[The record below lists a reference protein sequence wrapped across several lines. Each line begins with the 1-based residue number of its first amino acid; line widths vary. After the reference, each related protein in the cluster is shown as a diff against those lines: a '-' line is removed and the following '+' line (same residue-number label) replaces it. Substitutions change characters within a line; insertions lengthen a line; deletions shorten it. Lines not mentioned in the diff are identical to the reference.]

1 VGPADVAPRIFTILR
16 ALVNEPS
23 TALTAAITEVT
34 SVAADQVA
42 RITQEA
48 TAIANAAEA
57 TAEAE
62 QARLEGALA
71 DARERVTAVTS
82 DFQARISTARR
93 SVDAAREAGDQAIA
107 SAQQQAEQL
116 RAAAQAAAVDP
127 AELDR
132 VEQRALQLVSD
143 AEQTAADRVA
153 DAQQQVDD
161 LTAQLSS
168 AQAQLDA
175 AVSTATQEVAAA
187 GQRLADLAASVQQRI
202 DDEVARLTA
211 LAQQTAAAVTALPG
225 QALALAED
233 GRRQLVS
240 VLEEEVSLLGL
251 ITQALVYLKDQ
262 LFPDE
267 QRLQIVAYSN
277 PAAQSPGIGASWVDG
292 DVKALLA
299 FSPDLGGP
307 MGSLVI
313 EASTPDGSPIEFSVG
328 SPAQMTLKTSGNQST
343 VLGFDAPPAPTGDGD
358 VEVAVGFD
366 TSDLSVDR
374 GLLSAEAGT
383 PRVGLRLSAR
393 DGEWHYRV
401 SAALAGAR
409 WELDL
414 DDALDPIPNL
424 LPLPEIVQK
433 RTFEAVYSDGV
444 FSYVESAV

>member
-1 VGPADVAPRIFTILR
+1 
-16 ALVNEPS
+16 
-23 TALTAAITEVT
+23 LTAAITEVT

-48 TAIANAAEA
+48 TAIASAAEA

-71 DARERVTAVTS
+71 DAQARITAVNA
-82 DFQARISTARR
+82 DFQDRISTAR
-93 SVDAAREAGDQAIA
+93 SQVDAAREAGEQTIA

-132 VEQRALQLVSD
+132 VEERARQLVSD
-143 AEQTAADRVA
+143 AEQTVADRVGA
-153 DAQQQVDD
+153 AQREVDD
-161 LTAQLSS
+161 LTAQLST
-168 AQAQLDA
+168 AQEQLDA
-175 AVSTATQEVAAA
+175 AVATATQEAAA
-187 GQRLADLAASVQQRI
+187 AAQRITDLAASVQQRI
-202 DDEVARLTA
+202 DEEVGRLTA
-211 LAQQTAAAVTALPG
+211 VAQQTAAALTALPG

-233 GRRQLVS
+233 SRRQVVA
-240 VLEEEVSLLGL
+240 VLEQEVSLLGL

-267 QRLQIVAYSN
+267 PRLQIVAYSN
-277 PAAQSPGIGASWVDG
+277 PEAPSPGIGASWVDG

-299 FSPDLGGP
+299 YSPDLGGP

-313 EASTPDGSPIEFSVG
+313 EASTPDGRPIEVSAG

-343 VLGFDAPPAPTGDGD
+343 VLGFDSPPAPTGDGE

-374 GLLSAEAGT
+374 AVLSAEAGT

-401 SAALAGAR
+401 SAALARAR

-414 DDALDPIPNL
+414 DEVLDPIPNL
-424 LPLPEIVQK
+424 LPLPEIGQR
-433 RTFEAVYSDGV
+433 RTFEAIFSDGV
-444 FSYVESAV
+444 FSYLETAV